1 MIKKP
6 GAYDFLFFFFIT
18 TYSINQFS
26 TSFACYGFNAVC
38 VIKSVDSNCYG
49 LLYVG
54 YGLSDDALSQ
64 NYLYSQP

>member
-1 MIKKP
+1 MIFFSF
-6 GAYDFLFFFFIT
+6 FLLQP
-18 TYSINQFS
+18 INQFS
-26 TSFACYGFNAVC
+26 TGFACYGFNAVC

-64 NYLYSQP
+64 N

>member
-1 MIKKP
+1 MSVLKNGKKA
-6 GAYDFLFFFFIT
+6 GAYDFLFFSIT
-18 TYSINQFS
+18 G
-26 TSFACYGFNAVC
+26 FACYGFNAVC

-64 NYLYSQP
+64 N